1 MTEYDPNAEVLRLL
15 DSLCDRREY
24 GLLRAVL
31 MAWPHNGLT
40 DGIEELVQSLKSI
53 RRNERLT
60 DTEKEM
66 VGLAIE
72 GYSAALY
79 RR

>member
-1 MTEYDPNAEVLRLL
+1 MAERDANAEVLRLL

-40 DGIEELVQSLKSI
+40 DGIEELVQSLKGL
-53 RRNERLT
+53 RRDERLT
-60 DTEKEM
+60 DAEKET

-72 GYSAALY
+72 GYSLSLN